1 MVKVVAF
8 DFDGTLANSFDLVNK
23 CIVEVL
29 KEFNVN
35 ISEEEFYKVYG
46 PTERGIFINL
56 TDENKG
62 KLMFDRYMEL
72 YKKYHD
78 EYLNKLHDGVIEVLN
93 YLKERGVTVVLL
105 TGRSYESTVVSLDK
119 FNLNNTF
126 KKIYTGSDKGVNKP
140 DNFKQLF
147 KDFNVTNEECI
158 YIGDSLKDIK
168 SCKEVGV
175 KILSISINDG
185 ESRLDQLK
193 ENNPLTFTN
202 YKDLLVELK
211 KCL

>member
-23 CIVEVL
+23 CIVKVL

-72 YKKYHD
+72 YKNYHD
-78 EYLNKLHDGVIEVLN
+78 EYLNKLHDGVVEVLN
-93 YLKERGVTVVLL
+93 YLKEKGVTVVLL

-119 FNLNNTF
+119 FKLNNTF

-168 SCKEVGV
+168 SCKEVGI

-202 YKDLLVELK
+202 YQDLFVELK

>member
-72 YKKYHD
+72 YKNYHD
-78 EYLNKLHDGVIEVLN
+78 EYLNKLHDEVIEVLN
-93 YLKERGVTVVLL
+93 YLKEKGVTVVLL
-105 TGRSYESTVVSLDK
+105 TGRSYESTVVSLNK

-202 YKDLLVELK
+202 YKDLFVELK

>member
-29 KEFNVN
+29 KEYNVN

-56 TDENKG
+56 TDEDKG
-62 KLMFDRYMEL
+62 KMMFERYMEL
-72 YKKYHD
+72 YKLYNDKY
-78 EYLNKLHDGVIEVLN
+78 LTKLHDGVDKVIE
-93 YLKERGVTVVLL
+93 YLKDNGIKVVLL
-105 TGRSYESTVVSLDK
+105 TGRSYESTMVSLEK
-119 FNLNNTF
+119 FNLLNTF
-126 KKIYTGSDKGVNKP
+126 EKIYSGSDSGVNKP
-140 DNFKQLF
+140 DNFKKIF
-147 KDFNVTNEECI
+147 KDFNINNNECI

-185 ESRLDQLK
+185 ESRLEQLK

-202 YKDLLVELK
+202 YNDLFIELK